1 MAHATPNKMVGNSEN
16 FGEFLTETFLSNNVL
31 ANIYHNSPL
40 NNTAQLTDVA
50 DDVTN
55 ADLTNTSGLV
65 GATVTT
71 YVQDNVNT
79 LRKQIPKN
87 SRNYESID
95 GTLAAGFRTDQA
107 TLETFNSETVGSSPY
122 GTFLVSYSFENF
134 KTPADD
140 SGLYSGTSTLGS
152 TVTAEMVHI
161 DGTGADLFFY
171 AECDKILSIDA
182 LTQNFV
188 VSD

>member
-1 MAHATPNKMVGNSEN
+1 MVGSAEN

-31 ANIYHNSPL
+31 ANIYHNLPL
-40 NNTAQLTDVA
+40 NNTAQLKTVAADTYTIPVTDGTAVTGTNLNPYVVA
-50 DDVTN
+50 N
-55 ADLTNTSGLV
+55 ING
-65 GATVTT
+65 
-71 YVQDNVNT
+71 

-87 SRNYESID
+87 ARNYESIV
-95 GTLAAGFRTDQA
+95 GTFAGTGFRTDEA
-107 TLETFNSETVGSSPY
+107 TLETFNSGTPGSAPY

-152 TVTAEMVHI
+152 TVTAEMVHTNA
-161 DGTGADLFFY
+161 TGADLFFF
-171 AECDKILSIDA
+171 AECDKILSIGA

>member
-1 MAHATPNKMVGNSEN
+1 MVGSAEN

-31 ANIYHNSPL
+31 ANIYHNSSL

-50 DDVTN
+50 ATDAAGTSAENIGTSAAAHTN
-55 ADLTNTSGLV
+55 V
-65 GATVTT
+65 
-71 YVQDNVNT
+71 
-79 LRKQIPKN
+79 LRKQIPAN
-87 SRNYESID
+87 SRNYESRE
-95 GTLAAGFRTDQA
+95 GVLAGGFNTTGA
-107 TLETFNSETVGSSPY
+107 TLDTFNSATPGAANY

-152 TVTAEMVHI
+152 TVTAEMVH
-161 DGTGADLFFY
+161 TSATTADLFFF

>member
-1 MAHATPNKMVGNSEN
+1 MALINR
-16 FGEFLTETFLSNNVL
+16 L
-31 ANIYHNSPL
+31 IW
-40 NNTAQLTDVA
+40 TDGI
-50 DDVTN
+50 
-55 ADLTNTSGLV
+55 DLTNAAVAV

-71 YVQDNVNT
+71 YVKGNVNT

-87 SRNYESID
+87 SRNYESIV
-95 GTLAAGFRTDQA
+95 GTLGAGFRTDEA
-107 TLETFNSETVGSSPY
+107 TLETFNSGTPGAAPY

-152 TVTAEMVHI
+152 TVTAEMVH
-161 DGTGADLFFY
+161 TSAVGADLFFF

>member
-1 MAHATPNKMVGNSEN
+1 MAQDILSKKWWGVLKISVN
-16 FGEFLTETFLSNNVL
+16 FLTETFLSNNVL
-31 ANIYHNSPL
+31 ANIYHNSSL
-40 NNTAQLTDVA
+40 NNTAQLTEIASDEA
-50 DDVTN
+50 DSDSAADIKIRIDSTAN
-55 ADLTNTSGLV
+55 A
-65 GATVTT
+65 
-71 YVQDNVNT
+71 
-79 LRKQIPKN
+79 LRQQIPAN
-87 SRNYESID
+87 SRNYESRE
-95 GTLAAGFRTDQA
+95 GVLAGGFYTTGA
-107 TLETFNSETVGSSPY
+107 TLDTFNSATPGAANY

-152 TVTAEMVHI
+152 TVTAEMVH
-161 DGTGADLFFY
+161 TSATTADLFFF

>member
-1 MAHATPNKMVGNSEN
+1 MVC
-16 FGEFLTETFLSNNVL
+16 LSTIL
-31 ANIYHNSPL
+31 YHIYHNSSL
-40 NNTAQLTDVA
+40 NNTAQHTAVAEGTDLTDTSVA
-50 DDVTN
+50 
-55 ADLTNTSGLV
+55 V
-65 GATVTT
+65 GATTT
-71 YVQDNVNT
+71 AYVQGNVNA

-87 SRNYESID
+87 SRNYESLT
-95 GTLAAGFRTDQA
+95 GTLGAGFRTDQA
-107 TLETFNSETVGSSPY
+107 TLETFNNGTAGSAPY

-161 DGTGADLFFY
+161 DDTAADIFFY
-171 AECDKILSIDA
+171 AECDKILSIDP